1 MRFFSKEARK
11 VAVCRGVGLLI
22 SVHKE
27 APVTRIGCPLREL
40 LPGKGGGGGVKPHAK
55 PVFASPSP
63 QEKENDGGTGA
74 ARCKQQHAA
83 GRIYFDGIKLLRE
96 G

>member
-1 MRFFSKEARK
+1 MYYRGAVTDSTHQSGKIITTLCSIFARFFAKEARK

-40 LPGKGGGGGVKPHAK
+40 LRTNEVHAK
-55 PVFASPSP
+55 
-63 QEKENDGGTGA
+63 KRKT
-74 ARCKQQHAA
+74 R
-83 GRIYFDGIKLLRE
+83 
-96 G
+96 